1 MVKAGE
7 HTLNLDLTQDIEFLL
22 VVLGASGGIGQVRG
36 SYSLTGM
43 FKS

>member
-7 HTLNLDLTQDIEFLL
+7 HTLNLDLAQDIEFLL

-36 SYSLTGM
+36 SYSFTGM
-43 FKS
+43 FKG